1 MAISKSRMLFF
12 FSPPVSGTVL
22 GTLDTTVNI
31 LENIF
36 CFFGVYIL
44 VGVDIIKI
52 LTKLYCM
59 AEGEKY
65 YGKIG
70 KIEQGSQS
78 EILGA
83 ERGLQFT
90 I

>member
-1 MAISKSRMLFF
+1 M
-12 FSPPVSGTVL
+12 
-22 GTLDTTVNI
+22 NI

-36 CFFGVYIL
+36 CFFGLYIL
-44 VGVDIIKI
+44 VGVDIIIKI
-52 LTKLYCM
+52 LAKLYCM

-70 KIEQGSQS
+70 KIEQGSLS

-83 ERGLQFT
+83 ERELQLAISNSIFT
-90 I
+90 YHCKGKMGNKT